1 VDNLLLAFWLVLL
14 YNCVR
19 SSLTKTVILENQI
32 TEEIQMRNDI
42 VVQAVIYLE
51 SSYLLF
57 FALALQHA
65 HKIVDRDIA
74 ELELEHWKKT
84 GVIHKYAEDF
94 ALDLLSRRLPI
105 GFERKLLGEG
115 DGKKKTRP

>member
-1 VDNLLLAFWLVLL
+1 VW
-14 YNCVR
+14 YN
-19 SSLTKTVILENQI
+19 IENQVFNK
-32 TEEIQMRNDI
+32 EIQMRNDI

-57 FALALQHA
+57 FALALKHA
-65 HKIVDRDIA
+65 HKIVNRDIA
-74 ELELEHWKKT
+74 QIELEKWKKT
-84 GVIHKYAEDF
+84 GKISKWVEDF